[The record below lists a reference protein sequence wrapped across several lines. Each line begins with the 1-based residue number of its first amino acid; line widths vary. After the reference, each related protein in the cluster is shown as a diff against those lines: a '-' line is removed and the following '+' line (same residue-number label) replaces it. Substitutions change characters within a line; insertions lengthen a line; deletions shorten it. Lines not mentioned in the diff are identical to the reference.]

1 MRYCPHPVRSLSEHA
16 SAEVVTEMPGSARAQ
31 VSGRT
36 RTLTSP
42 QWYERMFGYRPPLAS
57 GHVIAGQTA
66 RFLRAVIPSYSDG
79 LHCGGRQAM
88 SKAEI
93 AAGHPVLLGRAP
105 LRRGGE
111 AARAVRD
118 RRSSRPTR
126 TGS

>member
-79 LHCGGRQAM
+79 LHCGP
-88 SKAEI
+88 
-93 AAGHPVLLGRAP
+93 AAAVAVAATFSGVIPSYSDGLHCGAP
-105 LRRGGE
+105 
-111 AARAVRD
+111 
-118 RRSSRPTR
+118 
-126 TGS
+126 

>member
-36 RTLTSP
+36 RTLTRP

-79 LHCGGRQAM
+79 LHCGAKGWAM
-88 SKAEI
+88 TSQEKAR
-93 AAGHPVLLGRAP
+93 HPVLLGRAP
-105 LRRGGE
+105 LRRVMFQLC
-111 AARAVRD
+111 AVSD
-118 RRSSRPTR
+118 LPVIP
-126 TGS
+126 